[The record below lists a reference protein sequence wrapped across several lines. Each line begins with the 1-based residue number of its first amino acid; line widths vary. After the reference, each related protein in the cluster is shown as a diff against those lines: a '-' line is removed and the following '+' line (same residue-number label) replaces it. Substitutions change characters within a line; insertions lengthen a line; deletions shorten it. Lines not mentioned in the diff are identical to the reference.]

1 MKTFLTT
8 AGRRL
13 AVLALFAIGLG
24 AVGVQQSVAAP
35 GTFAFTGTMGT
46 ARRGHT
52 ATLLQN
58 GKVLVAGGDA
68 GNGELK
74 SAELYCKL

>member
-1 MKTFLTT
+1 MKTFLS
-8 AGRRL
+8 ASGCRL
-13 AVLALFAIGLG
+13 AVLALFAIALG
-24 AVGVQQSVAAP
+24 VVGVQQSVAAP
-35 GTFAFTGTMGT
+35 GTFSFTGAMGA